1 MSNKQQTA
9 VDFIDKRIEIH
20 LNWLETKQM
29 SFKEFYKEWDKIK
42 AQAKELEKKQIID
55 SFDDGQ
61 ANHCHPID
69 YETGEQY
76 YKDTYGND

>member
-42 AQAKELEKKQIID
+42 VQAKELEKQQIESAYNDGYCDEGFLGD
-55 SFDDGQ
+55 SNKS
-61 ANHCHPID
+61 A
-69 YETGEQY
+69 EQY
-76 YKDTYGND
+76 YKETYEQ